1 VIKIKV
7 MITIEIIAMIW
18 AMITS
23 FYGLIAKI
31 SGTSTLGTLLIK
43 FISFITFIWF
53 GYKLILLIP

>member
-1 VIKIKV
+1 

-23 FYGLIAKI
+23 FYGLIAKVNNASAFFI
-31 SGTSTLGTLLIK
+31 LLIK

>member
-1 VIKIKV
+1 
-7 MITIEIIAMIW
+7 MQTIEIITMIW

-43 FISFITFIWF
+43 FISLITFIWF

>member
-1 VIKIKV
+1 

-31 SGTSTLGTLLIK
+31 SGTSALGTLLIK
-43 FISFITFIWF
+43 FISLITFIWF

>member
-1 VIKIKV
+1 
-7 MITIEIIAMIW
+7 MQTIEIITMIW

-23 FYGLIAKI
+23 FWCLIAKV
-31 SGTSTLGTLLIK
+31 SGAGTLGMLLIK

>member
-1 VIKIKV
+1 

-18 AMITS
+18 AMVTS
-23 FYGLIAKI
+23 FYGLIAKVNNA
-31 SGTSTLGTLLIK
+31 SVFVVLVIK